1 MQFPWVCSYRK
12 SLANSIQNRI
22 QGKRF
27 GPQLLYMYILDIIE
41 IGGKGC
47 WKIYKSPQTSTE
59 TVNMEI
65 KEKWERIL
73 DGDIS
78 IIEARR
84 AFITKQTIPESVHIR
99 YV

>member
-1 MQFPWVCSYRK
+1 
-12 SLANSIQNRI
+12 
-22 QGKRF
+22 
-27 GPQLLYMYILDIIE
+27 MYILDIIE

-47 WKIYKSPQTSTE
+47 RKIYKSPQTSTE